1 MRGAGVGWGG
11 GFAGAGAGAGA
22 GGDTVGLGGDGA
34 FGIVGMIF
42 DEAFMAFCA
51 TCDA

>member
-1 MRGAGVGWGG
+1 ML
-11 GFAGAGAGAGA
+11 A
-22 GGDTVGLGGDGA
+22 GGDAAGLGGDGPL
-34 FGIVGMIF
+34 GGVGMIF